1 MTLPAEV
8 EALIGRG
15 PVAHRIAR
23 HIAENPGL
31 SYRELAEA
39 VGTTVRGIS
48 STLQALNFKLG
59 ESGWVFRGCTSK
71 GTRLLFEGDE
81 TGKPRRRLTC
91 CIPPDMRPK
100 RRRLTATPPGWPNNP
115 DPAGNPGS
123 LPVELGR
130 GLSAAP
136 AFSGDRTTG
145 ERA

>member
-8 EALIGRG
+8 KALIGRG
-15 PVAHRIAR
+15 PVAHKIA
-23 HIAENPGL
+23 HYIADHPGK

-48 STLQALNFKLG
+48 STLQALNDKLYG
-59 ESGWVFRGCTSK
+59 SGWAFRGDSHR
-71 GTRLLFEGDE
+71 GTRLLFEGLEDD
-81 TGKPRRRLTC
+81 KPRRRLT

-130 GLSAAP
+130 GVSAAP

-145 ERA
+145 ENA